1 MVDRALAEGRCVF
14 YFNPGYDGLGAVLS
28 RGLVANL
35 TAVLWGCRASCPMP
49 RRRLANTVAYA
60 NNLPKRGA
68 LYCHSVR
75 DRSVRQDSQTYGE
88 SWLATMR
95 CWDAPRASGAPLA
108 DWLPCAAAESSNKDE
123 SLPVTCKITK
133 AFITDT
139 LVIAKRV
146 VGGRMN
152 SARANAHANAHIRV
166 EEARDGLE
174 RLRRASRAS
183 YGSYG
188 EGGQDDRSVCGFAPV
203 SKSEQGQVIEI
214 AVHLRLGDRASLM
227 APLSERLAPL
237 RELARAADQVGRP
250 HETIGIV
257 ACDMTNSKYSL
268 ACSRRLCCLHV
279 ISLL

>member
-1 MVDRALAEGRCVF
+1 MPPCSKKSLMDDPALATGRCVL
-14 YFNPGYDGLGAVLS
+14 YLNPGYDGLGAVLS

-60 NNLPKRGA
+60 DDLPGRGA

-75 DRSVRQDSQTYGE
+75 DRPTVRQDPPGTYGE
-88 SWLATMR
+88 SWFATMR

-108 DWLPCAAAESSNKDE
+108 DWLPCAADPPNENE
-123 SLPVTCKITK
+123 PLPATCKITK

-139 LVIAKRV
+139 LAIAKRV
-146 VGGRMN
+146 LGGRMN

-166 EEARDGLE
+166 DEARAGLE
-174 RLRRASRAS
+174 RLRQAARAS
-183 YGSYG
+183 YGR
-188 EGGQDDRSVCGFAPV
+188 EAGQDHRSVCGFAPI

-227 APLSERLAPL
+227 APMSVRLAPL
-237 RELARAADQVGRP
+237 HQLATAADQVG
-250 HETIGIV
+250 
-257 ACDMTNSKYSL
+257 NSPQ
-268 ACSRRLCCLHV
+268 
-279 ISLL
+279 